1 MGSDYP
7 PSLRC
12 GLPGLILSLETA
24 FILIFWFCFS
34 NESGSTPKDLDIYPA
49 FQDVNVLVIFGF
61 GFLLAFTKR
70 YGFSSTGFNL
80 LIAAL
85 GVQWAMLVEGFLFS
99 SAAGKVKISL
109 HRLATPVYGKGIYS
123 SNISSTVKCKK
134 TPLAITT
141 HGQDASKMSATNCV
155 LKASISVTAVLISA
169 GALLGKAN
177 PIQLIWMAMVEV
189 AAFSTS
195 RWINVKFLKVEEHT
209 SLMHVHIFGTYFGL
223 AVSWWL
229 YHSSLSERIEKEKSN
244 QISDLFSML
253 GTLFLWMFWP
263 SFNSVLIVD
272 LMEKRNAICN
282 TYYAIAVSAVAAFA
296 LSSLSSRNGKIR
308 MIHIHHAAL
317 AGGVALGFSA
327 PIIPHPWIAMI
338 LGLLASMVA
347 VLGSHCFETY
357 LNSVL
362 KIHDTCGVH
371 YTFGL
376 PGLLGAIVHVILFI
390 IIKWASLSSL
400 GYLAL
405 IEVGS
410 FMLTTAIG
418 LGTGFVTGF
427 VLTFKLW
434 KTLPASKYFDD
445 QAFWEFPH
453 LAYGF

>member
-34 NESGSTPKDLDIYPA
+34 NENGSTPKDLDIYPA

-109 HRLATPVYGKGIYS
+109 HS
-123 SNISSTVKCKK
+123 
-134 TPLAITT
+134 
-141 HGQDASKMSATNCV
+141 V

-229 YHSSLSERIEKEKSN
+229 YHSSLSERVEKEKSN
-244 QISDLFSML
+244 PISDLFSML

-418 LGTGFVTGF
+418 LGTGFITGF

-453 LAYGF
+453 LVYGF

>member
-1 MGSDYP
+1 MGSTGGQTNQRQRGSDGRATEPIKRYASP
-7 PSLRC
+7 APISPKKDFTHLRNSLKLYTTTALWRC
-12 GLPGLILSLETA
+12 YSKESQSTSEDLE
-24 FILIFWFCFS
+24 
-34 NESGSTPKDLDIYPA
+34 IYPA

-61 GFLLAFTKR
+61 GFLLASFKR
-70 YGFSSTGFNL
+70 YRFSSTGFNL
-80 LIAAL
+80 LIATL
-85 GVQWAMLVEGFLFS
+85 GVQWAVLVEGFLFAS
-99 SAAGKVKISL
+99 SAGKVKIGL
-109 HRLATPVYGKGIYS
+109 HS
-123 SNISSTVKCKK
+123 
-134 TPLAITT
+134 
-141 HGQDASKMSATNCV
+141 V
-155 LKASISVTAVLISA
+155 LKATVSVTAVLISA

-195 RWINVKFLKVEEHT
+195 RWINVRFLKIEEHT

-229 YHSSLSERIEKEKSN
+229 YHPSLSKRIEKETSN
-244 QISDLFSML
+244 PISDLFSML

-272 LMEKRNAICN
+272 VMEKRNAICN
-282 TYYAIAVSAVAAFA
+282 TYYAITVSAVAAFA

-327 PIIPHPWIAMI
+327 PVIPHPWIAMI

-347 VLGSHCFETY
+347 VLGSHCLQTY

-371 YTFGL
+371 STFGL
-376 PGLLGAIVHVILFI
+376 PGLLGAIVNVILFI
-390 IIKWASLSSL
+390 IIKWASLSTL

-418 LGTGFVTGF
+418 LGTGFITGF
-427 VLTFKLW
+427 ILTFKLW
-434 KTLPASKYFDD
+434 KALPASKYFDD
-445 QAFWEFPH
+445 QAYWEFPH

>member
-34 NESGSTPKDLDIYPA
+34 SESGSTPKDRDIYPA

-61 GFLLAFTKR
+61 GFLLSFTKR

-99 SAAGKVKISL
+99 STAAKVKISL
-109 HRLATPVYGKGIYS
+109 HS
-123 SNISSTVKCKK
+123 
-134 TPLAITT
+134 
-141 HGQDASKMSATNCV
+141 V

-229 YHSSLSERIEKEKSN
+229 YHSSLSERVEKEKSN
-244 QISDLFSML
+244 PISDLFSML

-272 LMEKRNAICN
+272 LKEKRNAICN

-327 PIIPHPWIAMI
+327 PIIPHPCIAMI

-347 VLGSHCFETY
+347 VLGSHCLQTY

-390 IIKWASLSSL
+390 IIKRASLSSL

-418 LGTGFVTGF
+418 LGTGFITGF
-427 VLTFKLW
+427 ILNFKLW

>member
-24 FILIFWFCFS
+24 FILVFWFCFS
-34 NESGSTPKDLDIYPA
+34 NESGNTPKDLDIYPA
-49 FQDVNVLVIFGF
+49 FQDVNVLVILGF
-61 GFLLAFTKR
+61 GFLLAFLKR

-85 GVQWAMLVEGFLFS
+85 GVQWAVLVEGFLFS
-99 SAAGKVKISL
+99 SSAGKMKISL
-109 HRLATPVYGKGIYS
+109 HS
-123 SNISSTVKCKK
+123 
-134 TPLAITT
+134 
-141 HGQDASKMSATNCV
+141 V

-229 YHSSLSERIEKEKSN
+229 YHSSLSERVEKEKSN
-244 QISDLFSML
+244 PISDLFSML

-272 LMEKRNAICN
+272 LTEKRNAICN
-282 TYYAIAVSAVAAFA
+282 TYYAIGVSAVAAFA

-327 PIIPHPWIAMI
+327 PIIPHPWIAMM

-347 VLGSHCFETY
+347 VLGSHCLQTY

-371 YTFGL
+371 YMFGL
-376 PGLLGAIVHVILFI
+376 PGLLGAIVNVILFI
-390 IIKWASLSSL
+390 IIKRANLSSL

-418 LGTGFVTGF
+418 LGTGFITGF
-427 VLTFKLW
+427 ILTFKLW

-445 QAFWEFPH
+445 QAYWEFPH

>member
-12 GLPGLILSLETA
+12 GLPGLILFLETA

-34 NESGSTPKDLDIYPA
+34 NEHGRTSKDLEIYPA

-61 GFLLAFTKR
+61 GFLLAFLKR

-85 GVQWAMLVEGFLFS
+85 GVQWAVLVEGFLFS
-99 SAAGKVKISL
+99 SSAGKMKISL
-109 HRLATPVYGKGIYS
+109 HS
-123 SNISSTVKCKK
+123 
-134 TPLAITT
+134 
-141 HGQDASKMSATNCV
+141 V

-195 RWINVKFLKVEEHT
+195 RWINVKFLKIEEHT

-229 YHSSLSERIEKEKSN
+229 YHSSLSERVEKEKPN
-244 QISDLFSML
+244 LISDLFSML

-272 LMEKRNAICN
+272 VMEKRNAVCN
-282 TYYAIAVSAVAAFA
+282 TYYAVAVSAAAAFA

-347 VLGSHCFETY
+347 VLGSHCLQTC
-357 LNSVL
+357 LNSVF

-376 PGLLGAIVHVILFI
+376 PGLLGAIVNVILFV

-405 IEVGS
+405 IEVGA

-418 LGTGFVTGF
+418 LGTGFITGF
-427 VLTFKLW
+427 ILTFKLW

-445 QAFWEFPH
+445 QAYWEFPH

>member
-12 GLPGLILSLETA
+12 GLPGLILSLETV
-24 FILIFWFCFS
+24 FILVFWFCFS
-34 NESGSTPKDLDIYPA
+34 NESGSTAKDLDIYPA
-49 FQDVNVLVIFGF
+49 FQDVNVLVILGF
-61 GFLLAFTKR
+61 GFLLAFLKR

-85 GVQWAMLVEGFLFS
+85 GVQWAVLVEGFLFS
-99 SAAGKVKISL
+99 FSAGKMKISL
-109 HRLATPVYGKGIYS
+109 HSI
-123 SNISSTVKCKK
+123 
-134 TPLAITT
+134 
-141 HGQDASKMSATNCV
+141 

-229 YHSSLSERIEKEKSN
+229 YHSSLSERVEKEKSN
-244 QISDLFSML
+244 LVSDLFSML

-272 LMEKRNAICN
+272 LVEKRNAICN

-327 PIIPHPWIAMI
+327 PIIPHPWIAMM

-347 VLGSHCFETY
+347 VLGSHCLQTY

-371 YTFGL
+371 YMFGL
-376 PGLLGAIVHVILFI
+376 PGLLGAIVNVLLFI
-390 IIKWASLSSL
+390 IIKRDSLSSL
-400 GYLAL
+400 GYLVL

-418 LGTGFVTGF
+418 LGTGFITGF
-427 VLTFKLW
+427 ILTFKLW

-445 QAFWEFPH
+445 QAYWEFPH

>member
-49 FQDVNVLVIFGF
+49 FQDVNVVVILGF
-61 GFLLAFTKR
+61 GFLLAFLKR
-70 YGFSSTGFNL
+70 YGFSSTGFYL

-85 GVQWAMLVEGFLFS
+85 GVQWAVLVEGFLFS
-99 SAAGKVKISL
+99 SSAGKIKISL
-109 HRLATPVYGKGIYS
+109 HSILKG
-123 SNISSTVKCKK
+123 
-134 TPLAITT
+134 
-141 HGQDASKMSATNCV
+141 
-155 LKASISVTAVLISA
+155 SISVTAVLISA

-229 YHSSLSERIEKEKSN
+229 YHSSLSERVEKERSN
-244 QISDLFSML
+244 LISDLFSML
-253 GTLFLWMFWP
+253 GALFVWMFWP

-272 LMEKRNAICN
+272 LMERRNAICN

-296 LSSLSSRNGKIR
+296 LSSLSRRNGKIR
-308 MIHIHHAAL
+308 M
-317 AGGVALGFSA
+317 
-327 PIIPHPWIAMI
+327 
-338 LGLLASMVA
+338 
-347 VLGSHCFETY
+347 TY
-357 LNSVL
+357 LNLVL

-371 YTFGL
+371 YMFGL
-376 PGLLGAIVHVILFI
+376 PGLLGAIVNVILFI

-418 LGTGFVTGF
+418 LGTGFITGF
-427 VLTFKLW
+427 ILTFKLW

-445 QAFWEFPH
+445 QAYWEFPH
-453 LAYGF
+453 LASRF

>member
-49 FQDVNVLVIFGF
+49 FQDVNVVVILGF
-61 GFLLAFTKR
+61 GFLLAFLKR
-70 YGFSSTGFNL
+70 YGFSSTGFYL

-85 GVQWAMLVEGFLFS
+85 GVQWAVLVEGFLFS
-99 SAAGKVKISL
+99 SSAGKIKISL
-109 HRLATPVYGKGIYS
+109 HSILKG
-123 SNISSTVKCKK
+123 
-134 TPLAITT
+134 
-141 HGQDASKMSATNCV
+141 
-155 LKASISVTAVLISA
+155 SISVTAVLISA

-229 YHSSLSERIEKEKSN
+229 YHSSLSERVEKERSN
-244 QISDLFSML
+244 LISDLFSML
-253 GTLFLWMFWP
+253 GALFVWMFWP

-272 LMEKRNAICN
+272 LMERRNAICN

-296 LSSLSSRNGKIR
+296 LSSLSRRNGKIR

-327 PIIPHPWIAMI
+327 PIIPHPWIAMM
-338 LGLLASMVA
+338 LGLLASVVA
-347 VLGSHCFETY
+347 VLGSHCLQTY
-357 LNSVL
+357 LNLVL

-371 YTFGL
+371 YMFGL
-376 PGLLGAIVHVILFI
+376 PGLLGAIVNVILFI

-418 LGTGFVTGF
+418 LGTGFITGF
-427 VLTFKLW
+427 ILTFKLW

-445 QAFWEFPH
+445 QAYWEVRWGVRVCGRCHHEAPISVWISRC
-453 LAYGF
+453 